1 MLLRIQRFWQHDA
14 GLVWLGVLFLLSL
27 VVALPRVYATDE
39 VQYYAWLRSVY
50 FDHDVDF
57 RNEYT
62 TFARLNPH
70 SGIAESL
77 LQPNRIRETTGLY
90 GNIAPVGSALL
101 WAPWFTGADLILRG
115 AHLIGIGQGIAADGY
130 SWPYQRAIAYASAVY
145 AWLGLLI
152 VRRVSMHWVSQWSS
166 TVATMTIWLATP
178 LVFYMTVQMPFAHAN
193 GFFLSA
199 CFFWCWWRIQQPHQ
213 SWHLWAALGAIGG
226 GMFLVREQL
235 ILFAVLPVM
244 IILERL
250 WRRWHHHDWSQL
262 RTEITHWSIAVACAV
277 VMLLPQI
284 AAYQALNGTPMP
296 ANEVSGKL
304 NLCSPHALDTL
315 IDFDPRPTAWCGVTD
330 EPVQIPAWSRGALVW
345 SPVLIF
351 ALIGLAWFTRSHPWH
366 GSAMMLAIL
375 LQVWINGAFGTT
387 WHLSGAFGF
396 RRLIECSPFFIVGL
410 AYLVE
415 RSQARLPRWGIG
427 AILALFIAWN
437 MGLIINATVFNQSTQ
452 LRRGLSWPQ
461 LWQWQWELPGKLWLK
476 GSEIFDRCRII
487 KNSC

>member
-1 MLLRIQRFWQHDA
+1 MLSRIQRFFQQDA
-14 GLVWLGVLFLLSL
+14 GLIWLGVLFFLSL
-27 VVALPRVYATDE
+27 AVALPRVYATDE

-62 TFARLNPH
+62 TFAQLNPH

-77 LQPNRIRETTGLY
+77 LQPNRIRERTGLY

-101 WAPWFTGADLILRG
+101 WAPWFAAADLLLRG
-115 AHLIGIGQGIAADGY
+115 AHLVGVGLNVAADGF
-130 SWPYQRAIAYASAVY
+130 SWPYQRAIAYASACY

-152 VRRVSMHWVSQWSS
+152 VRRVSMQWVSRWSS
-166 TVATMTIWLATP
+166 TVATIAIWLATP
-178 LVFYMTVQMPFAHAN
+178 LVFYMAVQMPFAHAN
-193 GFFLSA
+193 GFFLTA
-199 CFFWCWWRIQQPHQ
+199 CFVWCWWRIQQPDHQ
-213 SWHLWAALGAIGG
+213 WYVWAMLGAIGG

-235 ILFAVLPVM
+235 ILFAVLPLMVVV
-244 IILERL
+244 ERL
-250 WRRWHHHDWSQL
+250 WHHRSRLTWEHTRNDVLRWVV
-262 RTEITHWSIAVACAV
+262 AAACAV

-296 ANEVSGKL
+296 ATEVSGKL

-315 IDFDPRPTAWCGVTD
+315 IDFDPRPSAWCGVSD

-345 SPVLIF
+345 SPILAV
-351 ALIGLAWFTRSHPWH
+351 ALVGLVWFTRRYPWQ
-366 GSAMMLAIL
+366 GGAMLAAIA

-415 RSQARLPRWGIG
+415 RSQIRLPRWSIG
-427 AILALFIAWN
+427 ACLLLFVAWN
-437 MGLIINATVFNQSTQ
+437 MGLIVNATVFNQSTQ

-476 GSEIFDRCRII
+476 GSEIFDRCRIV